1 MLSIIVALS
10 THKFK
15 KVQQLTDRI
24 TKVARENL
32 TGKYGHQAGDEILRQ
47 VSNILLANIRST
59 DVAARYGGEEFALIL
74 PGVGLKGAPGVAERI
89 RRSVKAEC
97 G

>member
-10 THKFK
+10 TPKFK

-32 TGKYGHQAGDEILRQ
+32 TGKYGHQAGDEILR
-47 VSNILLANIRST
+47 
-59 DVAARYGGEEFALIL
+59 
-74 PGVGLKGAPGVAERI
+74 
-89 RRSVKAEC
+89 
-97 G
+97 